1 MYTHKKVATPMS
13 LSRANERENENL
25 LSHFQ
30 KHILLEKRWGVH
42 EACAVFKASDMPSIY
57 WKQLWSES
65 IVFDSTI
72 LPNRDVGSVAR
83 ITTYREPAADI
94 LVGAFREFWQTCGGA
109 GTVVDEYDDSAS
121 DCLRMI
127 WYRIPGI

>member
-1 MYTHKKVATPMS
+1 MYTHEKVATLKS
-13 LSRANERENENL
+13 LSRGNEREYKNL

-30 KHILLEKRWGVH
+30 QQLLLDKWSGVH

-83 ITTYREPAADI
+83 ITTYRERAADI
-94 LVGAFREFWQTCGGA
+94 FVGAFREF
-109 GTVVDEYDDSAS
+109 
-121 DCLRMI
+121 
-127 WYRIPGI
+127 